1 MKLTERVKES
11 ITMLNILKRSMML
24 GPNRS
29 DTVILIKQES
39 VEFVLDDAIELMTA
53 FKNLL
58 EFPNERG

>member
-24 GPNRS
+24 DPNRS
-29 DTVILIKQES
+29 DTVILIKQEN

-58 EFPNERG
+58 EFPCERG